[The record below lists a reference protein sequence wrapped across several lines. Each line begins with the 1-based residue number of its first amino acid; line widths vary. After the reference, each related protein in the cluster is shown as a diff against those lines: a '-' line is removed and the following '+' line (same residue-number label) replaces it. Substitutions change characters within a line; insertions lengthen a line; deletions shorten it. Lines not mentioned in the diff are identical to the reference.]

1 MVSTTRKSLRK
12 VSHLLASQG
21 ESKES
26 NNNIKMETRK
36 KSKDIKNL
44 ESKLYQNLRFQP
56 NDKPPK
62 SPRDGPD
69 IKHDQ

>member
-12 VSHLLASQG
+12 VSHVLASQS
-21 ESKES
+21 ESNEP

-44 ESKLYQNLRFQP
+44 ESKLSQNLRFQP
-56 NDKPPK
+56 NDKPQK
-62 SPRDGPD
+62 SPRDVFVLMVQ
-69 IKHDQ
+69 I

>member
-1 MVSTTRKSLRK
+1 M
-12 VSHLLASQG
+12 SHVIASQG

-44 ESKLYQNLRFQP
+44 ESKLSQNLRFQP
-56 NDKPPK
+56 KDNPQK